1 MAARTLSIGAL
12 VCCLAASCTD
22 STAPAG
28 GVEVTV
34 SPDTIRLSAS
44 GDAMIWYVRR
54 NSSSSQLRLYGE
66 RIDVQS
72 EVAPGD
78 WRIVAD
84 TPDPYVQ
91 FALRDAETPT
101 GAGDVAGFWTVS
113 VGPGRYRLRYGYK
126 LARADGTP
134 SGDHRTVDS
143 NVFVVI
149 PR

>member
-1 MAARTLSIGAL
+1 MAARTLLIGAL
-12 VCCLAASCTD
+12 VCCLATSCSD

-28 GVEVTV
+28 MVEVTV

-54 NSSSSQLRLYGE
+54 NPGSSQLRLYGE
-66 RIDVQS
+66 RIDLQS

-78 WRIVAD
+78 WRLVGD

-101 GAGDVAGFWTVS
+101 AAGDVAGLWTVS
-113 VGPGRYRLRYGYK
+113 VSPGRYRLRYGYRF
-126 LARADGTP
+126 AQADGMA